1 MNAAIHAY
9 ETTGR
14 TMVSGRVA
22 EAMAFSKA
30 ARALEEARTHAED
43 RHRLREAL
51 RLNRMVWTTVQA
63 EITEEGS
70 HLPRRLKA
78 GLMSLSLFVD
88 KIMAELPARFDPD
101 QIQILID
108 LNREMASGLIDARH

>member
-1 MNAAIHAY
+1 MNAALQAY

-14 TMVSGRVA
+14 ALATGRVA

-30 ARALEEARTHAED
+30 ARALDDARTHAED
-43 RHRLREAL
+43 RHKLRDAL
-51 RLNRMVWTTVQA
+51 RLNRLVWTAVQA

-70 HLPRRLKA
+70 DLPRRLKA

-88 KIMAELPARFDPD
+88 KVMSELPGNFDPD
-101 QIQILID
+101 KIQVLID
-108 LNREMASGLIDARH
+108 LNREMASGLMETPH